1 MEIISLKRISG
12 KGNFAHFSFLDIFQ
26 IAIKHFI
33 QSFMLFL
40 TDYIS
45 IQKPPIIKY
54 TLNLYFSK
62 GMKDYN
68 L

>member
-12 KGNFAHFSFLDIFQ
+12 KGNFAHFSFPDIFQ

-33 QSFMLFL
+33 QSFTLFL

-54 TLNLYFSK
+54 TLNLHFSK